1 MAATTEAE
9 TTSATATVVALW
21 PHAWRSQRR
30 LGRARGPTRPHGPA
44 VQLQLQT
51 IISVRG
57 KCASG
62 KHAPA
67 PPALHTPHPKGD
79 MTCRGGGAQ
88 HASQPARGTT
98 STAPLPL
105 LPCSALPARWRRW
118 QPRARSTQTLT
129 LPITVPLRVRCG
141 GARASGGVKARYFAI
156 SCTTEHVPPKSD
168 QNRSLENSDSLTH
181 WEAGGPAWR
190 PVGAN
195 SRIPRRCIGLSNCRL
210 CTVLRVSPGCH
221 AWRAVGRGRCAP
233 RAVSDKKLP

>member
-98 STAPLPL
+98 STRLCLSFPAPPSPRGGGGGSHERARLKRSPCPSQCPSACAAAARARAAASRRAILPL
-105 LPCSALPARWRRW
+105 AV
-118 QPRARSTQTLT
+118 QPNMCPPNRTKIGVWKTQT
-129 LPITVPLRVRCG
+129 V
-141 GARASGGVKARYFAI
+141 
-156 SCTTEHVPPKSD
+156 
-168 QNRSLENSDSLTH
+168 
-181 WEAGGPAWR
+181 
-190 PVGAN
+190 
-195 SRIPRRCIGLSNCRL
+195 
-210 CTVLRVSPGCH
+210 
-221 AWRAVGRGRCAP
+221 
-233 RAVSDKKLP
+233 